1 MLIHHMLL
9 LISLFCILW
18 SFICVIWSGINKKF
32 SYSVLLLTSCIVG
45 MVYLFTAQNIAPNV
59 LGTPDPGDLEFYLYG
74 LLAFPIY
81 IISIIINVVKMIKY
95 RAQTESDSN
104 DLKAR
109 IAFWVVFIIPIVL
122 VAWGSVRDYY
132 RIKHCDAVVIIFSRR
147 DTRRLLDNESFGY
160 VIRGDK
166 VHGFDLMLYGHFRRF
181 TDEGLLAGERN
192 ENKTKAE
199 VGEYEV
205 RIQSDDVYIYHNDNQ
220 IFIYESTP
228 GGFYTNEISECYYRE

>member
-1 MLIHHMLL
+1 
-9 LISLFCILW
+9 
-18 SFICVIWSGINKKF
+18 
-32 SYSVLLLTSCIVG
+32 
-45 MVYLFTAQNIAPNV
+45 MVYLYVAQNIAWDV
-59 LGTPDPGDLEFYLYG
+59 LGTPVPGDLGFYLFG

-95 RAQTESDSN
+95 RAQTERDSD

-109 IAFWVVFIIPIVL
+109 IAFWVIIIIPIVC

-147 DTRRLLDNESFGY
+147 DTKRLLDNDSFGY

-166 VHGFDLMLYGHFRRF
+166 VHGFDLMLNDHIRWFA
-181 TDEGLLAGERN
+181 DEGLLAGERN
-192 ENKTKAE
+192 DTKTE
-199 VGEYEV
+199 MGEYEV

-220 IFIYESTP
+220 IFIYDSTP
-228 GGFYTNEISECYYRE
+228 AGFYTNEISECYYRE